1 MREQYHQGHYFLPL
15 LARPRQS
22 WGRLLIDTLLALL
35 AAALVT
41 AVIYTFALYPR
52 IPNISLLYLL
62 VVLAL
67 ASTRGL
73 YPAVLTSVLAF
84 LFFDYFL
91 VQPLYSLTVNRFEE
105 WLALF
110 VFLTAAIITGEMTNA
125 LRRQADEARRRER
138 ETRILYDLV
147 RAANHEED
155 FQRQLTIVT
164 QAVVQVFAP
173 WGVSGCA
180 LLLPNEQGRLEV
192 LANAGLPQ
200 ERLQLSSDEQATAAW
215 VMANGQA
222 AELHDVPLEGSGPYG
237 RGLRATL
244 QSSLRAWGRRRYIR
258 LLPLKTGGRV
268 LGVLF
273 LLMEETEWPHWG
285 RARTWRQRLKGQAP
299 SALEGPFFAAFLD
312 QAAAIIERARLRREG
327 LQLELLRQTDALRT
341 ALLSSVSHDLRT
353 PLASIKAA
361 ASSLLQEDIAWD
373 EESRRSF
380 ALTIEREA
388 DRLNRLVENLLDM
401 SRIEGGALKPEKE
414 WYPLDELVH
423 DVLLQLQ
430 PLLQQRRIHIEL
442 EEDLPPVPIDYLQL
456 SQVMTNLIENA
467 VRHTPADSPIEIE
480 ARRRDGYV
488 QVSVADRGPGIPP
501 ADLER
506 IFDKFYRVRRGG
518 GASGGGGGGGR
529 AGGTGL
535 GLAVCKGLVEA
546 HGGRIWAENRPGGGA
561 IFHFTLPLNDQPQ
574 PSEIAQEQ
582 TILTE
587 TSRAAAPATWPVQA
601 PAASRETKT
610 RSSPAHVGQ
619 REQREE
625 ERPLS

>member
-1 MREQYHQGHYFLPL
+1 MREQRRSSDHFPPL
-15 LARPRQS
+15 LERPQRS
-22 WGRLLIDTLLALL
+22 WRRLLVDTLLACS
-35 AAALVT
+35 AAGLVT
-41 AVIYTFALYPR
+41 AVIYTCALYPR

-73 YPAVLTSVLAF
+73 YAAVLTSVLAF

-110 VFLTAAIITGEMTNA
+110 VFLTAAIITGQMTNA

-155 FQRQLTIVT
+155 FQHQLTIVT
-164 QAVVQVFAP
+164 QAVVQVFAS
-173 WGVSGCA
+173 WGVCDCV

-192 LANAGLPQ
+192 LASARMPR
-200 ERLQLSSDEQATAAW
+200 ERLRLSSDEQATAAW

-244 QSSLRAWGRRRYIR
+244 QSSLRGWSRRRYAR
-258 LLPLKTGGRV
+258 LLPLKTSGRV
-268 LGVLF
+268 LGVLL
-273 LLMEETEWPHWG
+273 LLMEEAEWPHLG
-285 RARTWRQRLKGQAP
+285 RVRTWQPRLNG
-299 SALEGPFFAAFLD
+299 SAAVLEGPFFSAFLD
-312 QAAAIIERARLRREG
+312 QAAAIIERARLRQEG

-361 ASSLLQEDIAWD
+361 ASSLLQEDIVWD

-414 WYPLDELVH
+414 WYPLDELIH

-430 PLLQQRRIHIEL
+430 PLLQQRPVQVDL
-442 EEDLPPVPIDYLQL
+442 EENLPPVPVDYLQL
-456 SQVMTNLIENA
+456 SQVLTNLIENA
-467 VRHTPADSPIEIE
+467 VRHTPASSPIEIK
-480 ARRRDGYV
+480 ARSGNGYM
-488 QVSVADRGPGIPP
+488 QVSVADRGPGIPS

-506 IFDKFYRVRRGG
+506 IFDKFYRVRRAGG
-518 GASGGGGGGGR
+518 PGSGSGR
-529 AGGTGL
+529 ASGTGL
-535 GLAVCKGLVEA
+535 GLAVCKGLIEA
-546 HGGRIWAENRPGGGA
+546 HGGRIWAENRQGGGA
-561 IFHFTLPLNDQPQ
+561 IFHFTLPLSD
-574 PSEIAQEQ
+574 QEQ
-582 TILTE
+582 ESAGEQADIPVPPLPEGARPTTSPVVAPASNEERAE
-587 TSRAAAPATWPVQA
+587 TSNLARLG
-601 PAASRETKT
+601 K
-610 RSSPAHVGQ
+610 
-619 REQREE
+619 REQKEE
-625 ERPLS
+625 ERSRS